1 MKLFSRRNL
10 LSYIAVVLFAL
21 VLTIRDTSAFG
32 IKLENNKYTGLVIG
46 IHRSVPQDVGLIQA
60 IKDAFTRASS
70 ALCQATKNRAY
81 FANITILL
89 PKTWND
95 TNYPAATDEFFSR
108 APVRVDKANPV
119 YGNTPYVKRAE
130 GCGKPGEYLHLTPGF
145 LSDPNVNTTYGPI
158 GRVLVHE
165 WGHLRWGLF
174 DEYASGDNAFY
185 IHENGEVQAT
195 RCSLAIQGTYRHMD
209 TREECRRDPTTA
221 LYEDGCR
228 FEVDR
233 TSTVATGS
241 IMYAPYLD
249 TVFEFCHG
257 NESGDPLSYH
267 NSQAPSPQNRQCGG
281 RSAWDVMLEHRDFAG
296 GANGPDLSPFAE
308 PNFRIVRSTDRRV
321 VLVLDV
327 SGSMTG
333 QGRMERLRRS
343 VSTYILST
351 IEDGAWLGIVTFRG
365 TSHKI
370 CDLEP
375 LTGYSTREEI
385 LNMTLEGLM
394 NRTGGVGTNITRAVT
409 LAVKILGPAVQ
420 DRKLGD
426 STGPR
431 QMILVTDGRDR
442 RLNSSVVFM
451 LQNETAKG
459 VVIDTVALGD
469 GAEEALPMLSEVT
482 GGQFFFSP
490 DSDAGGSALD
500 DALTATVLKYMDD
513 VSTSVPVSLATFSH
527 SLGAGETLH
536 EHIYIDSSVGEKTE
550 FRLACQDC
558 ARLSPVVT
566 DPDDVTYSRSYFS
579 FNDNEGTMQ
588 LRIEGKAK
596 AGRWQISIQNE
607 ATRSRRDTSAQSIQI
622 DVTSKPDDPDNP
634 TITLTCHLSD
644 HHVILGESSDDDVI
658 AVRADLRKGYK
669 PVLSAR
675 VTAIVETTSGSA
687 TNLALLDNGVGAD
700 VSEGDGVY
708 SAYLLVNHLEAA
720 SGKTT
725 RYTVS
730 VLADNED
737 NTAVILSQG
746 AGAMSTAPLA
756 FPEVEVEIVAV
767 PLEQFQRK
775 TSGGAI
781 VIDVS
786 PLYVQADHA
795 DVSPSTIHLERPLVS
810 NQDKTVTLAWTAVGD
825 DYNYGTASY
834 YDIRISD
841 SSSSLFNNFEEALR
855 ILQDNVTSGNLS
867 APREAGRTETFTI
880 ALPNV
885 KENAT
890 IYISARAI
898 DANGNAG
905 IPSWPAVA
913 SLMYIEPLFT
923 PVPTQVANSATR
935 LPTLVPTG
943 VPTRVVEATE
953 SATYIAAGVAAGT
966 LTLLSIVIV
975 LKSLAKRYQKSK
987 GKSQKFAPDD
997 RSRRYIVGDNG
1008 HANGGFAMLDFD
1020 LNYDTIYMED
1030 DVSWIPRV
1038 RGMDD
1043 GALETNQHGVLRDP
1057 QEVVVKFNPVFH
1069 ESIDGTES
1077 IASDRDISE
1086 LDSDTDSAVYGKET
1100 SGAAYTLAQTLANK
1114 VHQVFGKP
1122 RKFSITN
1129 ITRRLSRGGAD
1140 SELES
1145 RPVSGRRARHSVPE
1159 DIKFDS
1165 IVEMNWHAGKDVE
1178 RPKYAPRR
1186 TSVQKSDTDSD
1197 STESDSSRPFP
1208 TRFPRRKDSVL
1219 GTIIHRNGGETA
1231 QSDSETPPPSSGS
1244 DTGSVVVHE
1253 VDNGSLSDALDS
1265 CRTTPIRSFLFSSFA
1280 NRTNFSCNLVSSD
1293 DTSSIASSIA
1303 ESYNAQ
1309 SIRLVMR
1316 TDSIQR
1322 RGKRP
1327 ILRTSH
1333 RRGSDVSTSSK
1344 DTQSSLSSVNTVSS
1358 SREFSRLANIINK
1371 RVTFADEKYGPGGLV
1386 ISRI

>member
-1 MKLFSRRNL
+1 MKLSKRNL
-10 LSYIAVVLFAL
+10 LVDIAVVLLVL
-21 VLTIRDTSAFG
+21 VLTFRETSTLG
-32 IKLENNKYTGLVIG
+32 IKLQNNKYTGLVIA
-46 IHRSVPQDVGLIQA
+46 IHRSIPQDDGLIQA
-60 IKDAFTRASS
+60 IKDAFTSASR

-89 PKTWND
+89 PKTWNE
-95 TNYPAATDEFFSR
+95 TNYPPATDESFSR
-108 APVRVDKANPV
+108 AAVRVDKPSPV

-130 GCGKPGEYLHLTPGF
+130 GCGKPGEYLHLTAGF
-145 LSDPNVNTTYGPI
+145 LTDPNVNTTYGPI

-174 DEYASGDNAFY
+174 DEYASEDANAFY

-195 RCSLAIQGTYRHMD
+195 RCSLAIRGAYRHKD

-221 LYEDGCR
+221 LYEAGCR

-233 TSTVATGS
+233 NSTDATGS

-267 NSQAPSPQNRQCGG
+267 NSQAPSPQNLQCGG
-281 RSAWDVMLEHRDFAG
+281 RSAWDVMLEHPDFAG
-296 GANGPDLSPFAE
+296 GANRPDLSPYAE
-308 PNFRIVRSTDRRV
+308 PNFRVVRSTDRRV

-370 CDLEP
+370 CDLEQ
-375 LTGYSTREEI
+375 LNGDSVREEI
-385 LNMTLEGLM
+385 LNMTLDGLT
-394 NRTGGVGTNITRAVT
+394 NRTGKVGTNITRAVT
-409 LAVKILGPAVQ
+409 LAVQILGPAVQ

-431 QMILVTDGRDR
+431 QMILITDGRDR
-442 RLNSSVVFM
+442 RLNNSVIFM
-451 LQNETAKG
+451 LQNDTAKG
-459 VVIDTVALGD
+459 VVIDTIALGD
-469 GAEEALPMLSEVT
+469 GAEEGLPLLSEVT

-500 DALTATVLKYMDD
+500 DALTATVLKYVDD
-513 VSTSVPVSLATFSH
+513 DSTSVPVSLATFSH

-536 EHIYIDSSVGEKTE
+536 EHIYIDSSVGDKTE

-558 ARLSPVVT
+558 ARLNTSII
-566 DPDDVTYSRSYFS
+566 DPDDVTYSSADFS
-579 FNDNEGTMQ
+579 FSDKEGTMQ

-596 AGRWQISIQNE
+596 AGRWRISIQNK
-607 ATRSRRDTSAQSIQI
+607 ATRSKRDTTTQSIQI

-634 TITLTCHLSD
+634 TITLTCHLSN
-644 HHVILGESSDDDVI
+644 HHVILGESPDVI
-658 AVRADLRKGYK
+658 AVRADLRKGYT

-675 VTAIVETTSGSA
+675 VAAIVESTSGNA
-687 TNLALLDNGVGAD
+687 TNIPLLDNGVGAD

-708 SAYLLVNHLEAA
+708 SAYLLVNQLEARA
-720 SGKTT
+720 GKSN

-730 VLADNED
+730 IQADNED
-737 NTAVILSQG
+737 NNAVILSQG
-746 AGAMSTAPLA
+746 TGAMPRAPLVN
-756 FPEVEVEIVAV
+756 PDDVEVEIVQV
-767 PLEQFQRK
+767 SLEQFQRK

-781 VIDVS
+781 VIEV
-786 PLYVQADHA
+786 PQTYVQADHL
-795 DVSPSTIHLERPLVS
+795 DVNPSAITDLRVSSVS
-810 NQDKTVTLAWTAVGD
+810 NQDKTITLSWTAVGD
-825 DYNYGTASY
+825 DYTYGTASY
-834 YDIRISD
+834 YDIRMSD
-841 SSSSLFNNFEEALR
+841 SLSGILSNLEDASR
-855 ILQDNVTSGNLS
+855 ILQENVKTGNLS
-867 APREAGRTETFTI
+867 APREAGQKETFTI
-880 ALPNV
+880 SLPDV
-885 KENAT
+885 TENAT
-890 IYISARAI
+890 LYISVRAI
-898 DANGNAG
+898 DVNGNAG
-905 IPSWPAVA
+905 SPSRPVVVSLIYIPP
-913 SLMYIEPLFT
+913 LEPST
-923 PVPTQVANSATR
+923 AAPDDW
-935 LPTLVPTG
+935 PTG
-943 VPTRVVEATE
+943 LPLPATVSSSPVEATV
-953 SATYIAAGVAAGT
+953 SATYLAAGVAAGT
-966 LTLLSIVIV
+966 LVVLSVVIV
-975 LKSLAKRYQKSK
+975 LKSIAKRYQASK
-987 GKSQKFAPDD
+987 GKSQKFVPDD

-1008 HANGGFAMLDFD
+1008 HVNGGFAMLNFD
-1020 LNYDTIYMED
+1020 LNYDTIYMEN
-1030 DVSWIPRV
+1030 DVDSWIPRV

-1043 GALETNQHGVLRDP
+1043 GAMETNHAVLRDP
-1057 QEVVVKFNPVFH
+1057 KEVVVKFNPVFH

-1077 IASDRDISE
+1077 VASDRDISE
-1086 LDSDTDSAVYGKET
+1086 LGSDTDSAVYGKET

-1140 SELES
+1140 SERES
-1145 RPVSGRRARHSVPE
+1145 RPVSGRRMRDSVPE

-1178 RPKYAPRR
+1178 RPNHRR
-1186 TSVQKSDTDSD
+1186 TSVVQKSDTDSD

-1208 TRFPRRKDSVL
+1208 TRFPYRKDSVL
-1219 GTIIHRNGGETA
+1219 GTIIHRGGGETA
-1231 QSDSETPPPSSGS
+1231 QSDSETPQSSGS
-1244 DTGSVVVHE
+1244 DTGSVVIHE

-1265 CRTTPIRSFLFSSFA
+1265 CKTTPIRSFLFSSFA
-1280 NRTNFSCNLVSSD
+1280 NRSNFSCNLVSDD
-1293 DTSSIASSIA
+1293 DTSSVASSIA

-1309 SIRLVMR
+1309 SIRLIMR

-1333 RRGSDVSTSSK
+1333 RRGSDASTSSK
-1344 DTQSSLSSVNTVSS
+1344 DTQSSMSSVNTVSS
-1358 SREFSRLANIINK
+1358 SREFTRLANIINK